1 MGRKGGMAD
10 TSGSDVVQGFSP
22 AGLAGLKAC
31 TTAVL
36 VLASVVVGATD
47 ARPPIVDAAKRGD
60 MAAVRTLI
68 EKHTDVNVTEADG
81 STALHWASY
90 RDDVASAELLLRAGA
105 RVNAA
110 NDLGVT
116 ALWAAAQNGSDA
128 MVRRL
133 LDAGADPNLA
143 LLAGETP
150 VMVAS
155 RAGKP
160 AVVEQLI
167 AKGANLNARGARNQ
181 TALMWAV
188 SQRHPDVVKVLLA
201 HDADVSLRSSKWTQ
215 MMAVPPHG
223 YLPYNREIPAG
234 DETALLFAAR
244 VGDLESARQLLA
256 AGADVN
262 DADAWG
268 VSAVTLAAHSGF
280 GPLVEFLLE
289 KGADPN
295 AMRAGFAPLH
305 EAIMR
310 RDEKMAAALLA
321 HGADANA
328 PLQTWT
334 PTRRSSEDWNFA
346 PELVGATPFWLAARF
361 AEPGVMRLL
370 LKHGADPKFVHHGD
384 RMVEGR
390 GERFRHRLDVT
401 TALMAATGMGGGRAW
416 VLPARSERERLTLE
430 AVKLAVDLGI
440 DVNAAN
446 TDERTALDGAADLK
460 YESVVSYLL
469 QRGAKGTG
477 KPGPPIRVPN

>member
-1 MGRKGGMAD
+1 
-10 TSGSDVVQGFSP
+10 
-22 AGLAGLKAC
+22 
-31 TTAVL
+31 
-36 VLASVVVGATD
+36 VLAAALVSAAD
-47 ARPPIVDAAKRGD
+47 LRPPIVDAARRGD
-60 MAAVRTLI
+60 RAALQTLI
-68 EKHTDVNVTEADG
+68 DTHADVNAAEPDG
-81 STALHWASY
+81 STPLHWASY
-90 RDDVASAELLLRAGA
+90 RDDVESVEALIKAGA

-110 NDLGVT
+110 NDLGAT
-116 ALWAAAQNGSDA
+116 PLWTAAQNGSEA
-128 MVRRL
+128 IVRRL
-133 LDAGADPNLA
+133 LQAGADPNKA

-155 RAGKP
+155 RAGKA
-160 AVVEQLI
+160 AVVELLLS
-167 AKGANLNARGARNQ
+167 KGADVNARGARNQ

-188 SQRHPDVVKVLLA
+188 SQKHPHIVKVLLA
-201 HDADVSLRSSKWTQ
+201 HGADVSLRSAKWSQ

-244 VGDLESARQLLA
+244 VGELDSARLLVA
-256 AGADVN
+256 AGANVN

-280 GPLVEFLLE
+280 DALVEFLLD

-321 HGADANA
+321 HGANANA
-328 PLQTWT
+328 PLATWT
-334 PTRRSSEDWNFA
+334 PTRRSSDDWNFA

-361 AEPGVMRLL
+361 IQPGVMRLL
-370 LKHGADPKFVHHGD
+370 LKYGADPKFVHHGD

-390 GERFRHRLDVT
+390 GEGFRHRLDVT
-401 TALMAATGMGGGRAW
+401 TALMAAAGMGGGRAW

-430 AVKLAVDLGI
+430 AVTLAVDLGI
-440 DVNAAN
+440 DINAAN

-460 YESVVSYLL
+460 YESVVSYLVEH
-469 QRGAKGTG
+469 GAKGTG